1 MHERRMAGARRG
13 SLIAATWLIAIGVL
27 FIAKQA
33 AAWSWSEAWPLWI
46 ILFGVVAFVSAA
58 LRGQFGATGIWG
70 FTWPIVWT
78 VVGCLLLLSTT
89 GNLGTDAGDL
99 IAQWWPWAL
108 VILGVWFIIGAIVP
122 SGRRLTETLALPLG
136 DASDA
141 IVRIGFGAG
150 TLTTH
155 AAAAGNLVDGSFVG
169 GVTYRLG
176 GPNRIELAQDTT
188 YGVPWLDRRSDWDV
202 GLTAE
207 VPLDL
212 RVDAGASRVKLDLR
226 DVRVRSLELHSG
238 ASEARVVL
246 PQAAGATTVRA
257 ETGAASL
264 ILEVP
269 RGVAARIRGRMAL
282 GTTQVDQALFPQTAA
297 GYESPDYAT
306 AANRVDIDVQGGV
319 GSVRVVGVA

>member
-1 MHERRMAGARRG
+1 MNDRRMAGARRG
-13 SLIAATWLIAIGVL
+13 SLIAATWLIGIGVL
-27 FIAKQA
+27 FIVKEAGD
-33 AAWSWSEAWPLWI
+33 WSWGEAWPLWI
-46 ILFGVVAFVSAA
+46 ILFGVVAFVSAV
-58 LRGQFGATGIWG
+58 LGGRFGAAGIWG

-78 VVGCLLLLSTT
+78 VVGCVLLLSTT
-89 GNLGTDAGDL
+89 GNLGADAGDR

-108 VILGVWFIIGAIVP
+108 VGLGVWFIIGAIVP
-122 SGRRLTETLALPLG
+122 SGRRLTETLALPLVGAG
-136 DASDA
+136 DAT
-141 IVRIGFGAG
+141 VRIGFGAG

-155 AAAAGNLVDGSFVG
+155 TAAAGNLVDGSFMG
-169 GVTYRLG
+169 GVTYRMG

-212 RVDAGASRVKLDLR
+212 RVDAGASRVKLNLR
-226 DVRVRSLELHSG
+226 DVRLRALEIHSG
-238 ASEARVVL
+238 ASDARVVL

-264 ILEVP
+264 TLEVP
-269 RGVAARIRGRMAL
+269 RGVAARIQGRMAL
-282 GTTQVDQALFPQTAA
+282 GTTQVDQAVFPRTGA

-319 GSVRVVGVA
+319 GSVRVVSVA